1 MPPVLLLFDI
11 DGTLLTSGGAGEKA
25 LRTGL
30 LSRFG
35 IQDDLQG
42 IEIAG
47 RTDSGIARR
56 ILERHQIPPA
66 PENVRRLLDG
76 YLEALPTLLPL
87 HSGRVLHGVL
97 PLLNAL
103 RQRSDC
109 ILGLLTG
116 NLEQG
121 ARLKLAHYG
130 LHDRFQLG
138 AYADDHHDRNALVP
152 FALRRASALAGTD
165 IPPARTWVIGDTPY
179 DVECARAGGARAAA
193 VATGVFSSSAL
204 AAAQPDLLLPDLG
217 QTDRILE
224 LLLPPS

>member
-1 MPPVLLLFDI
+1 MPLILLLFDI

-35 IQDDLQG
+35 IHDDLQG

-47 RTDSGIARR
+47 RTDTGIARR

-66 PENVRRLLDG
+66 PENIRLLLNG
-76 YLEALPTLLPL
+76 YLEALPALLPL
-87 HSGRVLHGVL
+87 HSGRVLPGVL
-97 PLLNAL
+97 PLLDAL
-103 RQRSDC
+103 RHRDDC
-109 ILGLLTG
+109 VLGLLTG
-116 NLEQG
+116 NLEEG

-130 LHDRFQLG
+130 LHNRFQFG

-152 FALRRASALAGTD
+152 FALQRARALTGTD
-165 IPPARTWVIGDTPY
+165 ISPAHAWVIGDTPY

-193 VATGVFSSSAL
+193 VATGVFDSAAL
-204 AAAQPDLLLPDLG
+204 AATKPDLLLPDLG
-217 QTDRILE
+217 QTGRILE
-224 LLLPPS
+224 LLLPPP

>member
-1 MPPVLLLFDI
+1 MPLKLLLFDI

-35 IQDDLQG
+35 IQDDLRG

-47 RTDSGIARR
+47 RTDTGIARR

-66 PENVRRLLDG
+66 PENIRLLLDG
-76 YLEALPTLLPL
+76 YLEVLPTLLPL
-87 HSGRVLHGVL
+87 HPGRVLHGVL
-97 PLLNAL
+97 PLLDAL
-103 RQRSDC
+103 RHRTDC
-109 ILGLLTG
+109 VLGLLTG
-116 NLEQG
+116 NLERG

-130 LHDRFQLG
+130 LGGRFQFG

-152 FALRRASALAGTD
+152 FALQRARALAGAD
-165 IPPARTWVIGDTPY
+165 LSPAQAWVIGDTPY

-193 VATGVFSSSAL
+193 VATGVFDSATL
-204 AAAQPDLLLPDLG
+204 ATAQPDLLFPDLG
-217 QTDRILE
+217 QTDRVLE
-224 LLLPPS
+224 LLLQMP